1 MSAAPLH
8 MISKHRSNGPIN
20 YGSTIIPW
28 TQTKPVWLT
37 SLHRQTEDPTLK
49 HCAMVFFQ
57 SLLGQTTR
65 FFPLVLVS
73 FVLASFWGLL
83 PNPYWC
89 LKPCFSHECH
99 ANVLTDICPFETNWW
114 LTCNI
119 MCPKARYILP
129 SITCNCL
136 GSTRM
141 SLLFASCPLPFI
153 HFFGKHHNLS
163 ISDITSLCSSLKAT
177 ILSLWP

>member
-99 ANVLTDICPFETNWW
+99 ANVLTDICPFETNWCID
-114 LTCNI
+114 LQHYVSKSSVHFAIHHMQLFRIYQNVPAI
-119 MCPKARYILP
+119 
-129 SITCNCL
+129 CL
-136 GSTRM
+136 M
-141 SLLFASCPLPFI
+141 PLAFHSLLWETP
-153 HFFGKHHNLS
+153 
-163 ISDITSLCSSLKAT
+163 
-177 ILSLWP
+177 